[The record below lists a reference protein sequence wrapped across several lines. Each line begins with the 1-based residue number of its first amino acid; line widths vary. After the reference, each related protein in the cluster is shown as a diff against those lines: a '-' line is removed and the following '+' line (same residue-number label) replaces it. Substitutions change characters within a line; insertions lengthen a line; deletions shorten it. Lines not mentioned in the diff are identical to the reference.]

1 MSRRPCPI
9 CACWTAS
16 PVTIRSPCRRWA
28 SFFGDLAFDV
38 YQGNGG
44 HVPGETVLVD
54 DRHRIAVTGDDYINA
69 VDMLPAQK
77 EFNRLAPYL
86 ARSVNQDSVKYRAIL
101 QTLRYML
108 ADDWLLLPG
117 HGAIVPRDQRL

>member
-1 MSRRPCPI
+1 MH
-9 CACWTAS
+9 AGHGS
-16 PVTIRSPCRRWA
+16 PDDNAPLSKVGKFHFA
-28 SFFGDLAFDV
+28 DLDFDV

-44 HVPGETVLVD
+44 HVPGETILLD
-54 DRHRIAVTGDDYINA
+54 EKHHIGITGDDYINA

-101 QTLRYML
+101 QTLRHML
-108 ADDWLLLPG
+108 DGDGWLLLPG
-117 HGAIVPRDQRL
+117 HGAIIPRTQRL